1 MNTPLPLFAA
11 LAFELSPS
19 VASGV
24 TSAAPLHILP
34 SGVFQSVDG
43 RPASMKNS
51 SVKSWRLNADDAA
64 RVIALAQ
71 RKRTKMV
78 IDYEHQTLNAAKNG
92 KKALAA
98 GWVDPA
104 DLTFNPELG
113 LCALKTDWTA
123 TAAAHIEKKEYRYL
137 SPVFLFHPKTG
148 AVTEL
153 KHLAL
158 TNDPG
163 LDCLNEVAI
172 CAALTYGAGALDA
185 GASLRLDP
193 HLNPNLNP
201 HPHLTPKEKPMEHLM
216 AVLKLSPQASETAAV
231 EAVAALQSQAA
242 NVDALQ
248 SEIVALKAN
257 QFDPVQHIPMAQ
269 HKAVADELAALT
281 ALNETNEHATLLTA
295 ALADSRIM
303 PVNQAYW
310 AAQPLVAL
318 KAFLVDAKP
327 LVAALSGTQ
336 TGGKAPAA
344 GTATV
349 TLNDE
354 ELAVCKQLGL
364 TPEAFLSSRD
374 A

>member
-1 MNTPLPLFAA
+1 MN
-11 LAFELSPS
+11 
-19 VASGV
+19 G
-24 TSAAPLHILP
+24 SA
-34 SGVFQSVDG
+34 V
-43 RPASMKNS
+43 R
-51 SVKSWRLNADDAA
+51 SWRLDADDAA
-64 RVIALAQ
+64 RVIALAR

-78 IDYEHQTLNAAKNG
+78 VDYEHQTLNAAKNG
-92 KKALAA
+92 EKAPAA

-104 DLTFNPELG
+104 DLSFDPEHG
-113 LCALKTDWTA
+113 LSALKTEWTA
-123 TAAAHIEKKEYRYL
+123 AAAAHIDKKEYRYL
-137 SPVFLFHPKTG
+137 SPVFLFDPKTG

-172 CAALTYGAGALDA
+172 CAALTYGADA
-185 GASLRLDP
+185 SDSDSP
-193 HLNPNLNP
+193 PNFNPNT
-201 HPHLTPKEKPMEHLM
+201 TPKEKPMEHLM
-216 AVLKLSPQASETAAV
+216 AALKLSPQASEAAAV
-231 EAVAALQSQAA
+231 EAVSSLQAQALS
-242 NVDALQ
+242 VDALQ

-281 ALNETNEHATLLTA
+281 ALNETNEHGALLTA

-327 LVAALSGTQ
+327 LVAALGGMQ
-336 TGGKAPAA
+336 TGGQPPTGATGAT
-344 GTATV
+344 GTGGATV
-349 TLNDE
+349 ALNVE

-364 TPEAFLSSRD
+364 TPEAFLNSRD
-374 A
+374 V

>member
-1 MNTPLPLFAA
+1 M
-11 LAFELSPS
+11 
-19 VASGV
+19 
-24 TSAAPLHILP
+24 
-34 SGVFQSVDG
+34 Q
-43 RPASMKNS
+43 
-51 SVKSWRLNADDAA
+51 
-64 RVIALAQ
+64 
-71 RKRTKMV
+71 
-78 IDYEHQTLNAAKNG
+78 
-92 KKALAA
+92 
-98 GWVDPA
+98 
-104 DLTFNPELG
+104 
-113 LCALKTDWTA
+113 
-123 TAAAHIEKKEYRYL
+123 
-137 SPVFLFHPKTG
+137 
-148 AVTEL
+148 
-153 KHLAL
+153 
-158 TNDPG
+158 
-163 LDCLNEVAI
+163 
-172 CAALTYGAGALDA
+172 
-185 GASLRLDP
+185 
-193 HLNPNLNP
+193 
-201 HPHLTPKEKPMEHLM
+201 HLM
-216 AVLKLSPQASETAAV
+216 AALKLSPEASETAAV

-257 QFDPVQHIPMAQ
+257 QFDPIAHIPMAQ